1 MLTKQ
6 QQDHK
11 EFIIFS
17 QINPSSMASSTTK
30 ISCIEDC
37 DGQDNKDEKSG
48 ILSAVN
54 LLSKVYMSPK
64 SIEEEEVFF
73 QYLG

>member
-1 MLTKQ
+1 MQLTTM
-6 QQDHK
+6 
-11 EFIIFS
+11 S
-17 QINPSSMASSTTK
+17 
-30 ISCIEDC
+30 
-37 DGQDNKDEKSG
+37 DNKDEKSG

>member
-1 MLTKQ
+1 
-6 QQDHK
+6 
-11 EFIIFS
+11 
-17 QINPSSMASSTTK
+17 MASSTTK

-37 DGQDNKDEKSG
+37 DGQDNEYEKSG

-64 SIEEEEVFF
+64 SIEDSHEEVFF
-73 QYLG
+73 TLESDQKNNILSLGAGSCTCVLEA

>member
-37 DGQDNKDEKSG
+37 DGQDNKDEYFLTKIG
-48 ILSAVN
+48 
-54 LLSKVYMSPK
+54 M
-64 SIEEEEVFF
+64 
-73 QYLG
+73 

>member
-1 MLTKQ
+1 
-6 QQDHK
+6 
-11 EFIIFS
+11 
-17 QINPSSMASSTTK
+17 MASSTTK